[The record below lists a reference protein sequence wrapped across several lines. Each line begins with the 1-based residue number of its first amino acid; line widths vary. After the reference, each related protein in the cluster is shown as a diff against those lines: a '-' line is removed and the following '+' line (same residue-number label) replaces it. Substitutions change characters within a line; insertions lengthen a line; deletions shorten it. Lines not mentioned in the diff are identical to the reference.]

1 LNQYIEKG
9 DRKMKIIYD
18 ENGNRVDE
26 LAERNEEIKAKLAP
40 ILNEFVDEKERM
52 IALKK
57 PAKLGY
63 QFTKQIY
70 LVLAGYGL
78 MSAEKFVD
86 LDYDDI
92 YDLWLKYLDLT
103 AYYNRYFEIVDNKQL
118 FCAFAGLNTRQ
129 YAELE
134 RSDNDDIKNLMI
146 TINNAFVGLGF
157 VAGESGNAD
166 VKAVSTRLR
175 ANGEA
180 GHGVISASEDE
191 LLKKVEVP
199 SENDL
204 MRQLKS
210 VLGGEPKQ
218 LK

>member
-1 LNQYIEKG
+1 
-9 DRKMKIIYD
+9 MKIVYD
-18 ENGNRVDE
+18 ENGNVVDE
-26 LAERNEEIKAKLAP
+26 LAERNEEIKEKLAP
-40 ILNEFVDEKERM
+40 ILEEFVDEKERM

-57 PAKLGY
+57 PVKLGY

-86 LDYDDI
+86 LQYDDI
-92 YDLWLKYLDLT
+92 FDIWLKYLDLT

-134 RSDNDDIKNLMI
+134 RSDNDDIKNLMN
-146 TINNAFVGLGF
+146 TINSAFIGLGF

-166 VKAVSTRLR
+166 VKAVSIRLR

-180 GHGVISASEDE
+180 GHGVISASEDKIIE
-191 LLKKVEVP
+191 KVEAQSPAQMMTLLNSIV
-199 SENDL
+199 
-204 MRQLKS
+204 
-210 VLGGEPKQ
+210 GGSTK
-218 LK
+218 LIGNK

>member
-1 LNQYIEKG
+1 M
-9 DRKMKIIYD
+9 RKIIFD
-18 ENGNRVDE
+18 ENNNPIDE
-26 LAERNEEIKAKLAP
+26 LAERNAEIKDKLAP
-40 ILNEFVDEKERM
+40 TLAEFIEEKERM
-52 IALKK
+52 MALKK

-78 MSAEKFVD
+78 MSAEKFVE

-92 YDLWLKYLDLT
+92 YELWLKYLDLT

-134 RSDNDDIKNLMI
+134 RSDNEDIKNLMI

-166 VKAVSTRLR
+166 VKAVSSRLR

-180 GHGVISASEDE
+180 GHSVISASEDKLIE
-191 LLKKVEVP
+191 KVDQRSP
-199 SENDL
+199 ADL
-204 MRQLKS
+204 ERQLAAIMGGSSKL
-210 VLGGEPKQ
+210 LGGAK
-218 LK
+218 

>member
-1 LNQYIEKG
+1 
-9 DRKMKIIYD
+9 MKIIYD

-180 GHGVISASEDE
+180 GHGVISASEDK
-191 LLKKVEVP
+191 LLEKVEAP
-199 SENDL
+199 SENEL
-204 MRQLKS
+204 FNRLKN
-210 VLGGEPKQ
+210 VLGGAVETPK
-218 LK
+218 LKGK

>member
-1 LNQYIEKG
+1 M
-9 DRKMKIIYD
+9 RKIIYD
-18 ENGNRVDE
+18 ENGEMVDE
-26 LAERNEEIKAKLAP
+26 LANRNEEIKAKLAP
-40 ILNEFVDEKERM
+40 ILEEFVEEKERM
-52 IALKK
+52 FALKK

-78 MSAEKFVD
+78 MSAEKFVE

-134 RSDNDDIKNLMI
+134 RSENEDIKNLMI

-166 VKAVSTRLR
+166 VKAVSSRLR

-180 GHGVISASEDE
+180 GHSVISASEDK
-191 LLKKVEVP
+191 LLEKVEGKSP
-199 SENDL
+199 LEL
-204 MRQLKS
+204 ERQLASIMGQNTK
-210 VLGGEPKQ
+210 L
-218 LK
+218 LN

>member
-1 LNQYIEKG
+1 MKKNVEIDLESGMPI
-9 DRKMKIIYD
+9 DR
-18 ENGNRVDE
+18 
-26 LAERNEEIKAKLAP
+26 LADRNEEIKAKLAP
-40 ILNEFVDEKERM
+40 ILEEFLEEKERM
-52 IALKK
+52 FAMKK
-57 PAKLGY
+57 PVKLGY

-78 MSAEKFVD
+78 MSAEKFVE
-86 LDYDDI
+86 LDYDRI

-134 RSDNDDIKNLMI
+134 RSENDDIKSLMN
-146 TINNAFVGLGF
+146 TINSAFIGLGF

-166 VKAVSTRLR
+166 VKAVNTRLR

-180 GHGVISASEDE
+180 GHGVISASEDK
-191 LLKKVEVP
+191 LLEKVEAP
-199 SENDL
+199 SELDL

-210 VLGGEPKQ
+210 VLGGEPKM

>member
-1 LNQYIEKG
+1 M
-9 DRKMKIIYD
+9 RKIVLD
-18 ENGNRVDE
+18 ENQNPIDE
-26 LAERNEEIKAKLAP
+26 LANRNEKIKETLAP
-40 ILNEFVDEKERM
+40 ILTEFIEEKERM

-70 LVLAGYGL
+70 LALAGYGL
-78 MSAEKFVD
+78 MSAEDFIE

-118 FCAFAGLNTRQ
+118 FCAFCGWNTRQ

-134 RSDNDDIKNLMI
+134 RSDNEDIANLMN
-146 TINNAFVGLGF
+146 TINSAFVGLGF

>member
-1 LNQYIEKG
+1 M
-9 DRKMKIIYD
+9 RKIVLD
-18 ENGNRVDE
+18 ENQNPIDE

-40 ILNEFVDEKERM
+40 ILKEFVEEKERM

-78 MSAEKFVD
+78 MSAERFVE

-118 FCAFAGLNTRQ
+118 FCAFCGWNTRQ

-134 RSDNDDIKNLMI
+134 RSDNEDIANLMN
-146 TINNAFVGLGF
+146 TINSAFVGLGF

-180 GHGVISASEDE
+180 GHGVISASEDK
-191 LLKKVEVP
+191 LLEKVEAP

-210 VLGGEPKQ
+210 VLGGEPKL

>member
-1 LNQYIEKG
+1 MRKVVYDEKG
-9 DRKMKIIYD
+9 EM
-18 ENGNRVDE
+18 VDE

-40 ILNEFVDEKERM
+40 ILAEFVDEKERM
-52 IALKK
+52 FAMKK
-57 PAKLGY
+57 PVKLGY

-78 MSAEKFVD
+78 MSAEKFVE

-134 RSDNDDIKNLMI
+134 RSDNEDIKNLMI

-180 GHGVISASEDE
+180 GHGVISASEDKLIE
-191 LLKKVEVP
+191 KVEAQTPAQMMTLLGSIV
-199 SENDL
+199 
-204 MRQLKS
+204 
-210 VLGGEPKQ
+210 GGEPKK
-218 LK
+218 LNGAK

>member
-1 LNQYIEKG
+1 
-9 DRKMKIIYD
+9 MKKIVLD
-18 ENGNRVDE
+18 ENHNPIDE
-26 LAERNEEIKAKLAP
+26 LANRNEKIKETLAP
-40 ILNEFVDEKERM
+40 ILAEFIEEKERM
-52 IALKK
+52 MALKK

-78 MSAEKFVD
+78 MSAEDFIE

-118 FCAFAGLNTRQ
+118 FCAFCGWNTRQ

-134 RSDNDDIKNLMI
+134 RSENEDIANLMN
-146 TINNAFVGLGF
+146 TINSAFVGLGF

-191 LLKKVEVP
+191 LLKKVEAP

-210 VLGGEPKQ
+210 VIGGEPKQ

>member
-1 LNQYIEKG
+1 MKKNVEIDLESGMPI
-9 DRKMKIIYD
+9 DR
-18 ENGNRVDE
+18 

-40 ILNEFVDEKERM
+40 ILREFLEEKERM
-52 IALKK
+52 FAMKK
-57 PAKLGY
+57 PVKLGY

-78 MSAEKFVD
+78 MSAEKFVE
-86 LDYDDI
+86 LDYDAI

-134 RSDNDDIKNLMI
+134 RSDNDDIKSLMN
-146 TINNAFVGLGF
+146 TINSAFIGLGF

-180 GHGVISASEDE
+180 GHGVISASEDK
-191 LLKKVEVP
+191 LLEKAEAP
-199 SENDL
+199 SESDL
-204 MRQLKS
+204 MSQLKI
-210 VLGGEPKQ
+210 VLGGDPKL

>member
-1 LNQYIEKG
+1 
-9 DRKMKIIYD
+9 MKKVVVD
-18 ENGNRVDE
+18 ENGNPIDE
-26 LAERNEEIKAKLAP
+26 LAERNEDIKEKLAP
-40 ILNEFVDEKERM
+40 ILEEFVEEKERM

-57 PAKLGY
+57 PVKLGY

-78 MSAEKFVD
+78 MSAEKFVE

-92 YDLWLKYLDLT
+92 FDIWLKYLDLT

-118 FCAFAGLNTRQ
+118 LCAFAGWNTRQ

-134 RSDNDDIKNLMI
+134 RSDNEDVKNLMI

-180 GHGVISASEDE
+180 GHGVISASEDK
-191 LLKKVEVP
+191 LLEKVEAP

-210 VLGGEPKQ
+210 VLGGDPKL

>member
-1 LNQYIEKG
+1 MKKNVEIDLESGMPI
-9 DRKMKIIYD
+9 DR
-18 ENGNRVDE
+18 

-40 ILNEFVDEKERM
+40 ILEEFIEEKERM
-52 IALKK
+52 FAMKK
-57 PAKLGY
+57 PVKLGY

-134 RSDNDDIKNLMI
+134 RSENDDIKSLMN
-146 TINNAFVGLGF
+146 TINSAFIGLGF

-180 GHGVISASEDE
+180 GHGVISASEDK
-191 LLKKVEVP
+191 LLEKAEAP
-199 SENDL
+199 SELDL

-210 VLGGEPKQ
+210 VLGGEPKM

>member
-1 LNQYIEKG
+1 
-9 DRKMKIIYD
+9 MKKIVLDKNNNPI
-18 ENGNRVDE
+18 DE
-26 LAERNEEIKAKLAP
+26 LAERNEEIKEKLAP
-40 ILNEFVDEKERM
+40 ILAEFVDEKERM

-78 MSAEKFVD
+78 MSAEKFVE

-134 RSDNDDIKNLMI
+134 RSDNEDIKNLMI

-180 GHGVISASEDE
+180 GHGVISASEDK
-191 LLKKVEVP
+191 LLEKVEP
-199 SENDL
+199 KSPLEL
-204 MRQLKS
+204 ERQLAS
-210 VLGGEPKQ
+210 IIGGVAK
-218 LK
+218 LSSGK

>member
-1 LNQYIEKG
+1 MRKIVLDKNQNPI
-9 DRKMKIIYD
+9 
-18 ENGNRVDE
+18 DE
-26 LAERNEEIKAKLAP
+26 LANRNGEIKETLAP
-40 ILNEFVDEKERM
+40 ILAEFIEEKERM

-70 LVLAGYGL
+70 LALAGYGL
-78 MSAEKFVD
+78 MSAEDFIE

-118 FCAFAGLNTRQ
+118 FCAFCGWNTRQ

-134 RSDNDDIKNLMI
+134 RSDNEDIANLMN
-146 TINNAFVGLGF
+146 TINSAFVGLGF

-210 VLGGEPKQ
+210 VIGGEPKQ

>member
-1 LNQYIEKG
+1 
-9 DRKMKIIYD
+9 MKKIVLD
-18 ENGNRVDE
+18 ENGNVVDE
-26 LAERNEEIKAKLAP
+26 LANRNEEIKATLAP
-40 ILNEFVDEKERM
+40 ILEEFIEEKERM
-52 IALKK
+52 FAMKK
-57 PAKLGY
+57 PVKLGY

-78 MSAEKFVD
+78 MSAEKFVE

-134 RSDNDDIKNLMI
+134 RSDNDDIKSLMN
-146 TINNAFVGLGF
+146 TINSAFIGLGF

-166 VKAVSTRLR
+166 VKAVNTRLR

-180 GHGVISASEDE
+180 GHGVISASEDK
-191 LLKKVEVP
+191 LLEKVEAP
-199 SENDL
+199 SELDL

-210 VLGGEPKQ
+210 VLGGEPKM